1 MKISDKLLQK
11 YAAPTVILPPPAE
24 LDEEVEV
31 PTLKPGK
38 LPEIKDLSEKEM
50 KDWEDWINEKK
61 LQKDLDITKDI
72 VDIGKEEK
80 APESAGTMPAVP
92 GKKADLSP
100 DALVK
105 MCARYY
111 DLAHKL

>member
-1 MKISDKLLQK
+1 MKISDKLIQK
-11 YAAPTVILPPPAE
+11 YAAPTVILPPPSE

-31 PTLKPGK
+31 PTLKPV
-38 LPEIKDLSEKEM
+38 PEIKDLSEREM

-80 APESAGTMPAVP
+80 APESEGTMPAIP
-92 GKKADLSP
+92 KRMADVSP

-111 DLAHKL
+111 DLASKL